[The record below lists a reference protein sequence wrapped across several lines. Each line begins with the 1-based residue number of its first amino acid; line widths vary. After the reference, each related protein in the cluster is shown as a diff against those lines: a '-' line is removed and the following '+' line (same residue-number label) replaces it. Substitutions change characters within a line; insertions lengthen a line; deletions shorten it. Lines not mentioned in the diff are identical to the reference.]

1 MPQMK
6 SKQRRV
12 ELIVMRSIWCF
23 LALAMALALPGLTP
37 ALASEQTCGKS
48 DPIYSTREIGSA
60 LLACWSRPAGAD
72 DMGVTLRFAL
82 RRDGTVIAMPRVTFR
97 TPGGDRVIK
106 EAFVSSALETVNKA
120 VPLAIAPELG
130 EIIAGKPLTVVFSD
144 GVDVRISPGY

>member
-1 MPQMK
+1 MEA
-6 SKQRRV
+6 KQSRA
-12 ELIVMRSIWCF
+12 ELFVMRSIWWF
-23 LALAMALALPGLTP
+23 FTAAMALALAGLTP

-48 DPIYSTREIGSA
+48 EPIYSTSEIGSA
-60 LLACWSRPAGAD
+60 LLACWVRPAGTE

-82 RRDGTVIAMPRVTFR
+82 RRDGTVIALPRVTFR
-97 TPGGDRVIK
+97 TPGGDRVIQ

-144 GVDVRISPGY
+144 GVNVRISPGY

>member
-1 MPQMK
+1 MK

-82 RRDGTVIAMPRVTFR
+82 RRDGTVIAMPRVTYR
-97 TPGGDRVIK
+97 TPGGDRVVK
-106 EAFVSSALETVNKA
+106 EAFVSSALETVDKA
-120 VPLAIAPELG
+120 VPLKIAPELG
-130 EIIAGKPLTVVFSD
+130 EIIAGKPLTVVFGD

>member
-1 MPQMK
+1 MK
-6 SKQRRV
+6 SKQKRV
-12 ELIVMRSIWCF
+12 ELIVMRPIWCF

>member
-1 MPQMK
+1 MK
-6 SKQRRV
+6 SKQKRV
-12 ELIVMRSIWCF
+12 ELIVMRPIWCF

-106 EAFVSSALETVNKA
+106 EAFVSSALETVDKA
-120 VPLAIAPELG
+120 LPLKIAPELG
-130 EIIAGKPLTVVFSD
+130 EVIAGKPLTVVFGDS
-144 GVDVRISPGY
+144 VDVRISPGY

>member
-1 MPQMK
+1 MK
-6 SKQRRV
+6 SERKRV
-12 ELIVMRSIWCF
+12 ELIVMRPIWCWF
-23 LALAMALALPGLTP
+23 TVAMALALPGTS
-37 ALASEQTCGKS
+37 ALASEQACGKS

-60 LLACWSRPAGAD
+60 LLACWNRPAGAEE
-72 DMGVTLRFAL
+72 MGVTLRFAL
-82 RRDGTVIAMPRVTFR
+82 RRDGTVIALPRVTFR

-144 GVDVRISPGY
+144 SIDVRISPGY

>member
-1 MPQMK
+1 MEP
-6 SKQRRV
+6 KQRRA
-12 ELIVMRSIWCF
+12 ELVVVRSLRWF
-23 LALAMALALPGLTP
+23 LSAAMALALPGLTP

-48 DPIYSTREIGSA
+48 EPIYSTREIGSA
-60 LLACWSRPAGAD
+60 LLACWVRPTGSE

-97 TPGGDRVIK
+97 TPGGDRVIQ

-130 EIIAGKPLTVVFSD
+130 DVIAGTPLTVVFSD

>member
-1 MPQMK
+1 MEP
-6 SKQRRV
+6 KQRRA
-12 ELIVMRSIWCF
+12 ELVVVRSIWWF
-23 LALAMALALPGLTP
+23 FTAAMALALPGLTP

-48 DPIYSTREIGSA
+48 EPIYSTREIGSA
-60 LLACWSRPAGAD
+60 LLACWVRPTGSE

-97 TPGGDRVIK
+97 TPGGDRVIQ

-130 EIIAGKPLTVVFSD
+130 DVIAGTPLTVVFSD